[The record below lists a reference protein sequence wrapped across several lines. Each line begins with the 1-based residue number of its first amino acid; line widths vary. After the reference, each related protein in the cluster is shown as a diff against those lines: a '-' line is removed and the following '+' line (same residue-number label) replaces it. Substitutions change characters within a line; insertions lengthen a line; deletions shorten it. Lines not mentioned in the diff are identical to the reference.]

1 MYFLDF
7 GDDLIFPK
15 RDDVYLKKDENLEN
29 FYEIQEKLGEW
40 VNSGLKFVDF
50 VTAAGDV
57 CLVRLCFIT

>member
-29 FYEIQEKLGEW
+29 FYEIQEKLGE
-40 VNSGLKFVDF
+40 
-50 VTAAGDV
+50 
-57 CLVRLCFIT
+57 